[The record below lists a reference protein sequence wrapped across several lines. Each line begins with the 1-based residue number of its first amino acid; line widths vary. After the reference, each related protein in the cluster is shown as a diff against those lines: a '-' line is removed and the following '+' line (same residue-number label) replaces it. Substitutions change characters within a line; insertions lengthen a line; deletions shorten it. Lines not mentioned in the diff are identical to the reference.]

1 MRIEELFDRRRFII
15 LDGGMGTQ
23 LQQRGLQPGQ
33 LPELAAFTMPR
44 TLEDIHRDYAAAG
57 ADVLL
62 ANTFGINEKKLE
74 GSGYRVEQAV
84 AASVACAR
92 RAAAPSGALVALDIG
107 PLGEL
112 LQPAGSLSFAEACR
126 RFSVVV
132 RAGAAAGADLIVI
145 ETMTDLYEL
154 KAALL
159 AAKENSSLPV
169 LASMSFESR
178 GRTFTGCTVESFGI
192 TAAGLGAAAVGINC
206 SLGPAEILPFAKRLC
221 RVVPAG
227 VPVFVKPNAGLP
239 NPDGSYDLDAEGFAA
254 AMQAYAASGVSIV
267 GGCCG
272 TTPEYICRIA
282 EELTRDGEPGN
293 VPDAGQTK
301 AAARHEDRPAQSGAE
316 EAGGEERKPVPVK
329 IRPSTDKKEKA
340 GKVPAANTFREKL
353 ERGEPVVAVELDP
366 PFDADMEKLLRGGLD
381 LRGTPADII
390 TLADSPLARSRAD
403 SLLTAVK
410 LQQETGMAVMPHLA
424 CRDRN
429 RIALRSGLLG
439 AYLNEIRNI
448 LIVTGDP
455 VGRDERAFT
464 KSVFDFNS
472 IKLMEFLTSLNE
484 ELFPEDPLFY
494 GGALN
499 QNGARPDKIAERMK
513 RKIDAGCQFFLT
525 QPVYSEEEIA
535 RLDWMKQ
542 ETGARILIGIM
553 PLVSHRNAL
562 FIKNEMPGIHVPDEV
577 LAQYAPEGNREE
589 WEQTAISICRR
600 VIDMGR
606 DVGAGYY
613 FMTPFHRV
621 KLIRQIMEDS
631 GLSAERRGTAG
642 RMDGR
647 Q

>member
-1 MRIEELFDRRRFII
+1 M
-15 LDGGMGTQ
+15 
-23 LQQRGLQPGQ
+23 
-33 LPELAAFTMPR
+33 
-44 TLEDIHRDYAAAG
+44 
-57 ADVLL
+57 
-62 ANTFGINEKKLE
+62 
-74 GSGYRVEQAV
+74 
-84 AASVACAR
+84 
-92 RAAAPSGALVALDIG
+92 
-107 PLGEL
+107 
-112 LQPAGSLSFAEACR
+112 
-126 RFSVVV
+126 
-132 RAGAAAGADLIVI
+132 
-145 ETMTDLYEL
+145 
-154 KAALL
+154 
-159 AAKENSSLPV
+159 
-169 LASMSFESR
+169 
-178 GRTFTGCTVESFGI
+178 
-192 TAAGLGAAAVGINC
+192 
-206 SLGPAEILPFAKRLC
+206 
-221 RVVPAG
+221 
-227 VPVFVKPNAGLP
+227 
-239 NPDGSYDLDAEGFAA
+239 
-254 AMQAYAASGVSIV
+254 
-267 GGCCG
+267 
-272 TTPEYICRIA
+272 
-282 EELTRDGEPGN
+282 
-293 VPDAGQTK
+293 
-301 AAARHEDRPAQSGAE
+301 
-316 EAGGEERKPVPVK
+316 
-329 IRPSTDKKEKA
+329 
-340 GKVPAANTFREKL
+340 
-353 ERGEPVVAVELDP
+353 ELDP

-484 ELFPEDPLFY
+484 ELFPEDP
-494 GGALN
+494 
-499 QNGARPDKIAERMK
+499 
-513 RKIDAGCQFFLT
+513 
-525 QPVYSEEEIA
+525 
-535 RLDWMKQ
+535 
-542 ETGARILIGIM
+542 
-553 PLVSHRNAL
+553 
-562 FIKNEMPGIHVPDEV
+562 GIHVPDEV